1 LIGDTT
7 CGGVRERA
15 ELAIIGEPS
24 PVTMPPNSPEAEAPY
39 FSVAVHKLIVMSVT
53 TLSMYQIYWFYK
65 NYQRMNQRTGGG
77 GSPFWRAI
85 AAPLTAHGL
94 FAHVRTDAQSRFIPV
109 GWSSAGLAV
118 IYLCL
123 TLICFFDY
131 PWWTLALA
139 SVFAL
144 VPVQATMDAVN
155 RKVAPSAARDDG
167 YSAANALV
175 IAGGVALT
183 ILALYLTRLAQLFV
197 QQLVNQ
203 L

>member
-1 LIGDTT
+1 
-7 CGGVRERA
+7 
-15 ELAIIGEPS
+15 
-24 PVTMPPNSPEAEAPY
+24 MPPIHSDVEAPY
-39 FSVAVHKLIVMSVT
+39 YSVAVHKLIVMSVT
-53 TLSMYQIYWFYK
+53 TLSTYQIYWFYK
-65 NYQRMNQRTGGG
+65 NFQRMNEGGG
-77 GSPFWRAI
+77 GSSFWRALL
-85 AAPLTAHGL
+85 APVSAHAL
-94 FAHVRTDAQSRFIPV
+94 FARVRTDAQSRFIPV
-109 GWSSAGLAV
+109 RWSSAGLAV
-118 IYLCL
+118 IYFCL

-155 RKVAPSAARDDG
+155 RKVAPTAVRDDR
-167 YSAANALV
+167 YSVANALV
-175 IAGGVALT
+175 IVGGVALT

>member
-1 LIGDTT
+1 LIGATSS
-7 CGGVRERA
+7 GRVRESA

-24 PVTMPPNSPEAEAPY
+24 PETMPPNRSEVEAPY
-39 FSVAVHKLIVMSVT
+39 YSVAVHKLIVMSVT
-53 TLSMYQIYWFYK
+53 TLSTYQIYWFYK
-65 NYQRMNQRTGGG
+65 NFQRMNQGDGGG
-77 GSPFWRAI
+77 GSPFWRALL
-85 AAPLTAHGL
+85 APLSAHSL
-94 FAHVRTDAQSRFIPV
+94 FARVRSDAQSRFIPV
-109 GWSSAGLAV
+109 SWSSAGLAV
-118 IYLCL
+118 IYFCL

-155 RKVAPSAARDDG
+155 RKVAPAAARDDR
-167 YSAANALV
+167 YSAANVLI

>member
-1 LIGDTT
+1 MTGGSIDR
-7 CGGVRERA
+7 GVRGRA

-24 PVTMPPNSPEAEAPY
+24 PVTMPPNRPEVEAPY

-53 TLSMYQIYWFYK
+53 TLSTYQIYWFYK

-94 FAHVRTDAQSRFIPV
+94 FAHVRTDARSRFIPV

-131 PWWTLALA
+131 PWWTLALG

-155 RKVAPSAARDDG
+155 RKVAPGAARDDR
-167 YSAANALV
+167 YSTATAAV
-175 IAGGVALT
+175 ITGGVGLT
-183 ILALYLTRLAQLFV
+183 ILAL
-197 QQLVNQ
+197 
-203 L
+203 

>member
-1 LIGDTT
+1 
-7 CGGVRERA
+7 
-15 ELAIIGEPS
+15 
-24 PVTMPPNSPEAEAPY
+24 MPPNRPEVEAPY
-39 FSVAVHKLIVMSVT
+39 YSVAIHKLIVMSVT

-65 NYQRMNQRTGGG
+65 NFQRVNQRSGGG

-94 FAHVRTDAQSRFIPV
+94 FAHVRTDAQSRFISV
-109 GWSSAGLAV
+109 SWSSAGLAV
-118 IYLCL
+118 IYFCL

-131 PWWTLALA
+131 PWWTLALG

-144 VPVQATMDAVN
+144 VPVQATMDEVN
-155 RKVAPSAARDDG
+155 RKVAPSAARDER
-167 YSAANALV
+167 YSAANAAV
-175 IAGGVALT
+175 IVGGVALT

>member
-1 LIGDTT
+1 LTGDTNG
-7 CGGVRERA
+7 GGVRESA

-24 PVTMPPNSPEAEAPY
+24 PVTMPPNRPDVEAPY

-53 TLSMYQIYWFYK
+53 TLSTYQIYWFYK
-65 NYQRMNQRTGGG
+65 NYQRMNQGTGG
-77 GSPFWRAI
+77 GSPFWRALL
-85 AAPLTAHGL
+85 APLSAHGL
-94 FAHVRTDAQSRFIPV
+94 FAHVRADAQSRFIPV

-144 VPVQATMDAVN
+144 VPVQATMNAVN
-155 RKVAPSAARDDG
+155 RKVAPTAPRDDC
-167 YSAANALV
+167 YSAANAIA
-175 IAGGVALT
+175 IAGGLALT
-183 ILALYLTRLAQLFV
+183 ILALYLTRLAQIFV
-197 QQLVNQ
+197 EQLVNQ

>member
-1 LIGDTT
+1 LIGDAG
-7 CGGVRERA
+7 CSGVRESAR
-15 ELAIIGEPS
+15 LAIIGGPS
-24 PVTMPPNSPEAEAPY
+24 PVTMPNRSEVEAPY

-53 TLSMYQIYWFYK
+53 TLSTYQIYWFYR
-65 NYQRMNQRTGGG
+65 NYQRMNQRAGGG

-94 FAHVRTDAQSRFIPV
+94 FESVRTSAQSRFIPV
-109 GWSSAGLAV
+109 SWSSAGLAV

-131 PWWTLALA
+131 PWWTLALG
-139 SVFAL
+139 SVFVL
-144 VPVQATMDAVN
+144 VPVQATMDEVN
-155 RKVAPSAARDDG
+155 RKVAPAAPRDDR
-167 YSAANALV
+167 YSAANAAV
-175 IAGGVALT
+175 IAGGLALT

>member
-1 LIGDTT
+1 MTGGSIDR
-7 CGGVRERA
+7 GVRGRA

-24 PVTMPPNSPEAEAPY
+24 PVTMPPNRPEVEAPY

-53 TLSMYQIYWFYK
+53 TLSTYQIYWFYK

-94 FAHVRTDAQSRFIPV
+94 FAPVRPDARSRFIPV

-131 PWWTLALA
+131 PWWTLALG

-155 RKVAPSAARDDG
+155 RKVAPGAARDDR
-167 YSAANALV
+167 YSVANAAV
-175 IAGGVALT
+175 ITGGVALT
-183 ILALYLTRLAQLFV
+183 ILALYLTRLAQLFF
-197 QQLVNQ
+197 QALVNQ

>member
-1 LIGDTT
+1 
-7 CGGVRERA
+7 
-15 ELAIIGEPS
+15 
-24 PVTMPPNSPEAEAPY
+24 MPPNSSDVEAPY
-39 FSVAVHKLIVMSVT
+39 HSVAVHKLIVMSVT

-65 NYQRMNQRTGGG
+65 NFQRMERSAGSA
-77 GSPFWRAI
+77 GSPFWRALF
-85 AAPLTAHGL
+85 APLSAHAL
-94 FAHVRTDAQSRFIPV
+94 FARVRTDAQSRFIPV

-118 IYLCL
+118 IYFCL

-155 RKVAPSAARDDG
+155 RQVAPSTVRDDH

-183 ILALYLTRLAQLFV
+183 LLALYLTRLAQLFV
-197 QQLVNQ
+197 QQLLNQ